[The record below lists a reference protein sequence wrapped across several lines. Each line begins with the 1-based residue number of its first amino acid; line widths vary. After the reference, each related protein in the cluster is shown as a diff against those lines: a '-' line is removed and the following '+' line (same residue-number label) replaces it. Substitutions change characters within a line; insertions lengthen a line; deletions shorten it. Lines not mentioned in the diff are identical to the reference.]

1 MGCLYLIATPIGN
14 LEDLSPRAARLLG
27 EVALIAAEDTR
38 RSRQLLSHLGLHTP
52 LTSYYDHNK
61 SGKLPAMLAALRTGD
76 VALVSDGGT
85 PGVSDPGYELVRAAI
100 AAGYSVVPVPGPS
113 AVTAALVASGLPCD
127 AFVFA
132 GFLPRKV
139 AERRTVLAELAT
151 EARTVVVFEAP
162 HRLLATLQDIAQ
174 LFGERPLAVARELTK
189 LHEEIVRGTAQTAH
203 AHFLE
208 SEPRGEVTLVIGG
221 SPAAAEWALARVQA
235 ALQEALQSGLSAA
248 TAAKQVAADSGWT
261 RRALYQLLERK

>member
-1 MGCLYLIATPIGN
+1 MN
-14 LEDLSPRAARLLG
+14 LDDLKAAS
-27 EVALIAAEDTR
+27 ALDSQGMAA
-38 RSRQLLSHLGLHTP
+38 HT
-52 LTSYYDHNK
+52 D
-61 SGKLPAMLAALRTGD
+61 
-76 VALVSDGGT
+76 
-85 PGVSDPGYELVRAAI
+85 
-100 AAGYSVVPVPGPS
+100 
-113 AVTAALVASGLPCD
+113 GLPQQLD
-127 AFVFA
+127 AA
-132 GFLPRKV
+132 WQ
-139 AERRTVLAELAT
+139 LAQLAT